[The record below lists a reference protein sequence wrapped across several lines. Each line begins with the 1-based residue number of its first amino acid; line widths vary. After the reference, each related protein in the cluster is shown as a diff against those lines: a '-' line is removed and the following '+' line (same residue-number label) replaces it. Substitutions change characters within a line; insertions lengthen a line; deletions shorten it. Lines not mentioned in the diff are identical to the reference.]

1 MHDLIGTIFITVCV
15 VLISVGSAFKSK
27 DQTLEAENN
36 DDEVN
41 TENFEEDDGQTF
53 YLLLA
58 ILFAALTALIF
69 AGNTISI

>member
-27 DQTLEAENN
+27 DQTLEAEN
-36 DDEVN
+36 DEVN
-41 TENFEEDDGQTF
+41 TENLEEDDGQTF